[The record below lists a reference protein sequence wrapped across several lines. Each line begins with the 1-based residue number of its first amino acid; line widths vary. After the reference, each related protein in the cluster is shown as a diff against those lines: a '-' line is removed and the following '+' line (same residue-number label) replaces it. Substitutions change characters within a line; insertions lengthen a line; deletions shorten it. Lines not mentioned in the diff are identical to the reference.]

1 MRILGIDPGLD
12 ITGYGVIEEA
22 SGNPAVLEAGVIRT
36 SHKRPL
42 KDRLN
47 SIYSQLTDLI
57 KTTKPNVSVVE
68 KLYSHYKHPMTAIL
82 MGHARGVILLCCNQN
97 NVDVI
102 DYPAKTAKR
111 AITGNGNASK
121 VQVQLVVNK
130 VLNLK
135 EQDRPLDVTDALAL
149 SLTYIYHTKRPS
161 LLKKIARDDF
171 CVQKAEAYER

>member
-12 ITGYGVIEEA
+12 ITGYGVIEEG
-22 SGNPAVLEAGVIRT
+22 SGNPVVLEAGVIRT

-47 SIYSQLTDLI
+47 SIYNQLTDLI
-57 KTTKPNVSVVE
+57 KITKPNVSVVE

-97 NVDVI
+97 QVDVI

-111 AITGNGNASK
+111 AVTGNGNASK
-121 VQVQLVVNK
+121 IQVQLVVNK

-149 SLTYIYHTKRPS
+149 SLTYIYHTK
-161 LLKKIARDDF
+161 K
-171 CVQKAEAYER
+171 EAL

>member
-22 SGNPAVLEAGVIRT
+22 SGNPTVLEAGVIRT
-36 SHKRPL
+36 SHKKPL

-47 SIYSQLTDLI
+47 SIYNQLTDLI

-82 MGHARGVILLCCNQN
+82 MGHARGVILLCCNQSK
-97 NVDVI
+97 VDVI

-149 SLTYIYHTKRPS
+149 SLTYIYHTK
-161 LLKKIARDDF
+161 K
-171 CVQKAEAYER
+171 EAL